1 MSTVWKTR
9 LKFIGLLAC
18 LALLV
23 ACATTPISG
32 RTALHLVPESSLVS
46 MADDQYREVLTK
58 EKLSTDRAQTV
69 RLRRVGRGIADSAG
83 RFLDENGMSDRKK
96 SYNWEFNLIDK
107 PDTINAWAMPGGKVA
122 FYSGIMPLC
131 RDETGVAVVMGH
143 EAAHVLAGH
152 GAERMSQQLL
162 VALGAVGL
170 AVALKDEPVMTQQ
183 IFLTVFGVG
192 ASLGYVLPYSRLH
205 ETEADQIG
213 LKLMA
218 RAGYDPRAA
227 VSFWTRMAE
236 QGGDRPPEFLST
248 HPAPESRIAALKSYM
263 PEAMKYYRPGRKTG
277 RRGAGS

>member
-1 MSTVWKTR
+1 
-9 LKFIGLLAC
+9 
-18 LALLV
+18 
-23 ACATTPISG
+23 
-32 RTALHLVPESSLVS
+32 
-46 MADDQYREVLTK
+46 MADDQYRQVLTK
-58 EKLSTDRAQTV
+58 EQLSTDRVQTD
-69 RLRRVGRGIADSAG
+69 RLRRVGLRIADSAG
-83 RFLDENGMSDRKK
+83 RFLDENGLSDRKRE
-96 SYNWEFNLIDK
+96 YNWEFNLIDK
-107 PDTINAWAMPGGKVA
+107 PDTVNAWAMPGGKVA

-162 VALGAVGL
+162 VSLGAVGL

-218 RAGYDPRAA
+218 RAGYDPRQA
-227 VSFWTRMAE
+227 VSFWTRMAR

-248 HPAPESRIAALKSYM
+248 HPAPENRIAALKAYL
-263 PEAMKYYRPGRKTG
+263 PEAMKYYRPGQSRS
-277 RRGAGS
+277 RSGAGS